1 MSSISIRR
9 ATRSDLPEMAS
20 LLINAFAPGPW
31 SRYLFPPH
39 LRVKPGN
46 GDELDFRLHMLSSK
60 FDSPGREHV
69 CATVRQPG
77 EEKEVLVGWAQW
89 IDSKGQADLDE
100 EQRKKKEGE
109 MEAEPGLGAHIPS
122 LDKDALSRL
131 TKEGGLLEKRLAE
144 YLGERGTTH
153 SCCESLLSLLHDL
166 PYLHKLGYE
175 RKQGGLPVC
184 AQVLNLLLV
193 SPSYQRR
200 GIGRLLAREGLDR
213 AARENKEV
221 RLRSTPEGRP
231 LYLALGFEDVC
242 AQKVIGETQY
252 GMVWRAPIAAKS
264 TPDNE

>member
-1 MSSISIRR
+1 MSIRR
-9 ATRSDLPEMAS
+9 ATRSNLPEMAS

-39 LRVKPGN
+39 LRVKPGD

-69 CATVRQPG
+69 CATVRQSG

-89 IDSKGQADLDE
+89 IDSEGQADLDE

-109 MEAEPGLGAHIPS
+109 MEAEPGLGAHIPG

-131 TKEGGLLEKRLAE
+131 TKEGGLLEKRLVE

-153 SCCESLLSLLHDL
+153 SRLL
-166 PYLHKLGYE
+166 K
-175 RKQGGLPVC
+175 
-184 AQVLNLLLV
+184 LLLV

-200 GIGRLLAREGLDR
+200 GIGRLLAREGLEH
-213 AARENKEV
+213 AARENKEA